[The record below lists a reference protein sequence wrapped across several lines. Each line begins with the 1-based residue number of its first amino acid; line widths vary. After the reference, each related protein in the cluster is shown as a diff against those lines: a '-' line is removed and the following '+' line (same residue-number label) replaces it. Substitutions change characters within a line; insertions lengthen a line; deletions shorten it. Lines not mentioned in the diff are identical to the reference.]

1 MSTALDVWRATPLRS
16 ATQRGSATAM
26 QTPEGSVS
34 AFFALE
40 TFDRRLGVALYALRV
55 INRTHSSLVCRT
67 WVISRRGDAVLAYP
81 AFFEVEAFST
91 GVTQIP
97 LWPGD
102 FLSFDRALAEIVGNG
117 VHCIVEAAAPQ
128 IGKPLR
134 GYVSLAAACALTLVL
149 GMLALAALDA
159 ARPRI
164 SALAVPPETLAG
176 TTVLAE
182 YGAAGAGRLAY
193 AVVAP
198 DGRRLQGGRLD
209 ERSGSIPIAIPPASV
224 PGAYTL
230 QLVMSGPLGNAT
242 EVRVLNALVPR
253 IRGAQID
260 DISVH
265 PVVAKPGQTVDVSYR
280 AAAQGGYV
288 RLLDSD
294 GTIWAQK
301 PFSRNG
307 LTKFVVPVEPNV
319 RELRVLLHVTKGNSI
334 AQSMA
339 GIVVANL
346 SAPAAA
352 DDSQIAGDDSNAT
365 VGTAAQENGTFEV
378 LNRTV
383 KSGNPI
389 RVRIISPR
397 NGMRLTLNDT
407 QSHEVAGTDVGA
419 DASVVSLRAPVVS
432 VAARYTV
439 VAGFTDGFGQE
450 SVVQTVTIV
459 P

>member
-1 MSTALDVWRATPLRS
+1 
-16 ATQRGSATAM
+16 M

-34 AFFALE
+34 AFFSLE
-40 TFDRRLGVALYALRV
+40 TFDRRRGVALYALRV
-55 INRTHSSLVCRT
+55 INRTQSALVCRT
-67 WVISRRGDAVLAYP
+67 WVISRYGDAMLAYP
-81 AFFEVEAFST
+81 ALFEVAPFST

-97 LWPGD
+97 LWPRD

-117 VHCIVEAAAPQ
+117 VHCIVEAAAPE
-128 IGKPLR
+128 IKKPLR
-134 GYVSLAAACALTLVL
+134 SYVLPAAASLLTLVL
-149 GMLALAALDA
+149 GMAALATLGA

-164 SALAVPPETLAG
+164 TAFVVPPETLAG
-176 TTVLAE
+176 TTVQAE
-182 YGAAGAGRLAY
+182 YGASGAGRLAY
-193 AVVAP
+193 AVAAP
-198 DGRRLQGGRLD
+198 DGRRLQGGPLAV
-209 ERSGSIPIAIPPASV
+209 RSGSISIAIPPSAI
-224 PGAYTL
+224 PAAYTL
-230 QLVMSGPLGNAT
+230 QLVLSGPLGKAT

-280 AAAQGGYV
+280 AAAEAGYV

-307 LTKFVVPVEPNV
+307 LTEFVVPAAPNA
-319 RELRVLLHVTKGNSI
+319 RELRVLLHVSKGNSI

-339 GIVVANL
+339 GIVVANQ
-346 SAPAAA
+346 SAPAATG
-352 DDSQIAGDDSNAT
+352 DSQIAGDDATAT
-365 VGTAAQENGTFEV
+365 VGTGADENGTFEV

-397 NGMRLTLNDT
+397 NGMRIALNDA
-407 QSHEVAGTDVGA
+407 QSREVTAMNVGA
-419 DASVVSLRAPVVS
+419 DANVVTLRAPAVR

-450 SVVQTVTIV
+450 SVVQTVTIL

>member
-1 MSTALDVWRATPLRS
+1 MSTALEIWRATPLRS
-16 ATQRGSATAM
+16 LYRGSATAM

-40 TFDRRLGVALYALRV
+40 NFDRRRGVAIYALRV
-55 INRTHSSLVCRT
+55 INRTQSALVCRT
-67 WVISRRGDAVLAYP
+67 WVISHCGDAVLAYP
-81 AFFEVEAFST
+81 ALFEVAPFST
-91 GVTQIP
+91 AVTQIP
-97 LWPGD
+97 LWPRD

-117 VHCIVEAAAPQ
+117 VHCIVEAAAPEVA
-128 IGKPLR
+128 KPLR
-134 GYVSLAAACALTLVL
+134 SYLLLASACALTLVL
-149 GMLALAALDA
+149 GMAALAGLGA

-164 SALAVPPETLAG
+164 TAFAVPPETLAG
-176 TTVLAE
+176 TTVQAE
-182 YGAAGAGRLAY
+182 YGALGAGQLSY
-193 AVVAP
+193 AVTAP
-198 DGRRLQGGRLD
+198 DGRRIAGGPLD
-209 ERSGSIPIAIPPASV
+209 ERSGSFSIAIPPSVV

-230 QLVMSGPLGNAT
+230 KLAMSGPLGNAA
-242 EVRVLNALVPR
+242 EVRVLNALVPK

-280 AAAQGGYV
+280 AAAEGGYV

-301 PFSRNG
+301 PFARNG
-307 LTKFVVPVEPNV
+307 LTEFVVPAAPNT

-339 GIVVANL
+339 GIVVEDG
-346 SAPAAA
+346 AAA
-352 DDSQIAGDDSNAT
+352 VGGGSQIVGDDSNAS
-365 VGTAAQENGTFEV
+365 VGTGADENGTFEV

-383 KSGNPI
+383 RSGNPI

-397 NGMRLTLNDT
+397 NGMRISLNDA
-407 QSHEVAGTDVGA
+407 QSREVAGLNVGA
-419 DASVVSLRAPVVS
+419 DANVVSLRAPAVA

-439 VAGFTDGFGQE
+439 VAAFTDGFGQE
-450 SVVQTVTIV
+450 SVVQTVTIL

>member
-1 MSTALDVWRATPLRS
+1 
-16 ATQRGSATAM
+16 M

-34 AFFALE
+34 AFFSLE
-40 TFDRRLGVALYALRV
+40 TFDRRRGVALYALRV
-55 INRTHSSLVCRT
+55 INRTQSALVCRT
-67 WVISRRGDAVLAYP
+67 WVISRYGDAMLAYP
-81 AFFEVEAFST
+81 ALFEVAPFSS

-97 LWPGD
+97 LWPRD

-117 VHCIVEAAAPQ
+117 VHCIVEAAAPEIQ
-128 IGKPLR
+128 KPLR
-134 GYVSLAAACALTLVL
+134 SYVLLAAASLLTLVL
-149 GMLALAALDA
+149 GMAALATLGA

-164 SALAVPPETLAG
+164 TAFVVPPETLAG
-176 TTVLAE
+176 TTVQAE
-182 YGAAGAGRLAY
+182 YGASGAGRLAY
-193 AVVAP
+193 AVAAP
-198 DGRRLQGGRLD
+198 DGRRLQGGPLAV
-209 ERSGSIPIAIPPASV
+209 RSGSISIGIPPSAT
-224 PGAYTL
+224 PAAYTL
-230 QLVMSGPLGNAT
+230 QLALSGPLGIAT

-280 AAAQGGYV
+280 AAAQAGYV

-307 LTKFVVPVEPNV
+307 LTEFIVPAAPNA
-319 RELRVLLHVTKGNSI
+319 RELRVLLHVSKGNSI

-339 GIVVANL
+339 GIVVANQ
-346 SAPAAA
+346 SAPAATG
-352 DDSQIAGDDSNAT
+352 DSQIAGDDATAT
-365 VGTAAQENGTFEV
+365 VGTGADENGTFEV

-397 NGMRLTLNDT
+397 NGMRIALNDA
-407 QSHEVAGTDVGA
+407 QSREVTAMNVGA
-419 DASVVSLRAPVVS
+419 DANVITMRAPAVR

-450 SVVQTVTIV
+450 SVVQTVTIL